1 MRIFVTPFYNRL
13 QKMKIYIKPK
23 DLNEKVLQNNPC
35 GPPKKEM
42 GSVQKVLTNDLKIK
56 LSKKKR

>member
-23 DLNEKVLQNNPC
+23 ESNEKVLQ
-35 GPPKKEM
+35 KQSLRVTQKEIK
-42 GSVQKVLTNDLKIK
+42 SIQKV
-56 LSKKKR
+56 